1 MIFFWIN
8 SRYDIDHESGSVFA
22 ASASVLVVQQHVGI
36 GSRLGS
42 NGDGLETPNGGEEYN
57 NSTEANHHS
66 TLSRGHTV
74 FNTEQTSPH
83 TL

>member
-1 MIFFWIN
+1 MIFFLIN
-8 SRYDIDHESGSVFA
+8 SRYDIDHESGLVFA

-36 GSRLGS
+36 GS

-57 NSTEANHHS
+57 NSTETNHNS
-66 TLSRGHTV
+66 TSSRGHTV
-74 FNTEQTSPH
+74 FNTKQTSPH